1 MIDASV
7 LERLARLGLALCFDF
22 YAPFDDPSA

>member
-7 LERLARLGLALCFDF
+7 LEF
-22 YAPFDDPSA
+22 